1 MKKILTIILCFMPLI
16 SVAKATEKQDYKC
29 HVSTSS
35 EDRVIFFNWTASE
48 VDKKMARLT
57 GRKMKDYQKNR
68 KYFIREVN
76 ECLPLNATF
85 STSLGREIDNK
96 TLR

>member
-1 MKKILTIILCFMPLI
+1 MKKLFIVILCLMPFY
-16 SVAKATEKQDYKC
+16 SVAKANEKQDYKC
-29 HVSTSS
+29 HVTTSS
-35 EDRVIFFNWTASE
+35 EDRVIFFRWKASE
-48 VDKKMARLT
+48 ADNKMARLA

-76 ECLPLNATF
+76 ECLPLDAIF
-85 STSLGREIDNK
+85 STSLGREIDNR